1 MENLD
6 GEARI
11 IVESNIDIIIKE
23 AKKSEEFHRLI
34 LMEQGIEPNLETILS
49 YITGFLSGIVAG
61 FYLHKYK
68 RNMNSNE
75 EKELLKLMKR
85 RAWELREVFINAR
98 METPKKS

>member
-23 AKKSEEFHRLI
+23 AKKSEEFHRMI
-34 LMEQGIEPNLETILS
+34 LMEQGIEQNLETILS
-49 YITGFLSGIVAG
+49 YITGFLSGIVSG

-98 METPKKS
+98 MKAPKTS